1 MRPDQTER
9 HQKRSAWTIGII
21 QLVFVI
27 AVIGA
32 AMALSQALKGNSS
45 DRRPPLSDLRGQ
57 SKVTVRVV
65 QPEQISFAP
74 QVRANGTVQANAEVI
89 VSPQVSGEIRRV
101 SSTFRA
107 GSMIKKGDLLFEI
120 ERADY
125 VLAVERAEAEIA
137 AASSDLAQLEAE
149 AQLAVVEWEE
159 LFPNREVNE
168 LAARIPQIE
177 AARARLGSA
186 NANMRTAELALQRTR
201 VYAPVDA
208 RVLSSS
214 LDIGQIVAPGQSLG
228 RLVALDSIEI
238 ALPVSTD
245 QLAILEPVVG
255 RQASLRQRGGTAEEQ
270 TAKVVRV
277 DATLDERT
285 RLSNL
290 YLAPETKDGL
300 RIGDFIDVTIT
311 SNTVNDALVIPATAL
326 SGQSKV
332 WVVDNGQLASR
343 EITVLGTRNDGNE
356 IVAMPFSVKEGV
368 VAVPPQ
374 EAEEGQDVF
383 IPEKP
388 SSITATTGGR
398 ADGAQ

>member
-1 MRPDQTER
+1 
-9 HQKRSAWTIGII
+9 
-21 QLVFVI
+21 
-27 AVIGA
+27 
-32 AMALSQALKGNSS
+32 
-45 DRRPPLSDLRGQ
+45 
-57 SKVTVRVV
+57 
-65 QPEQISFAP
+65 
-74 QVRANGTVQANAEVI
+74 
-89 VSPQVSGEIRRV
+89 
-101 SSTFRA
+101 
-107 GSMIKKGDLLFEI
+107 
-120 ERADY
+120 DY
-125 VLAVERAEAEIA
+125 LLAVERAEAEIA

-177 AARARLGSA
+177 AAKARLGSA

-208 RVLSSS
+208 RILSSS

-245 QLAILEPVVG
+245 QLAILAPVIG
-255 RQASLRQRGGTAEEQ
+255 RQASLRQRGGTSEEQ

-300 RIGDFIDVTIT
+300 RIGDFFDVTIT
-311 SNTVNDALVIPATAL
+311 SNTVNNALVIPATAL

-343 EITVLGTRNDGNE
+343 AVTVLGD
-356 IVAMPFSVKEGV
+356 
-368 VAVPPQ
+368 
-374 EAEEGQDVF
+374 
-383 IPEKP
+383 
-388 SSITATTGGR
+388 R
-398 ADGAQ
+398 ADGQ